1 MELVTTLNSAGSE
14 IVAEALAIVE
24 RSHVHHYEKA
34 GAAFTRAALD
44 DLLQLVVTAIERR
57 DLNGVI
63 RFAEELAEHRF
74 AAGFDISEVQA
85 AFNALEAATWR
96 QVVATEVPED
106 LPEAIGLVSTVF
118 GGAKDALAR
127 RYVSLASQKH
137 VPSLDL
143 SALFQ
148 GTIS

>member
-1 MELVTTLNSAGSE
+1 MELVTTLNSARSG
-14 IVAEALAIVE
+14 IVAEALALVE
-24 RSHVHHYEKA
+24 RSHVHHYETA
-34 GAAFTRAALD
+34 GAAFTRSALD
-44 DLLQLVVTAIERR
+44 DLFQLVERAIERR
-57 DLNGVI
+57 DLNEVI

-74 AAGFDISEVQA
+74 AAGFDISEVQT
-85 AFNALEAATWR
+85 AFNALETATWR
-96 QVVATEVPED
+96 RVVASEAPAD

>member
-1 MELVTTLNSAGSE
+1 MELVTTLNSARSD

-24 RSHVHHYEKA
+24 RSHVHHYETA
-34 GAAFTRAALD
+34 GAAFTRGALD
-44 DLLQLVVTAIERR
+44 DLFRLVVTAIERR

-74 AAGFDISEVQA
+74 AAGFDISEVQT
-85 AFNALEAATWR
+85 AFNALETATWR
-96 QVVATEVPED
+96 RVVATGAPED

-127 RYVSLASQKH
+127 RYVSLASQRH